1 MAGFRALSVTSVKQ
15 SYTST
20 LGFDYPL
27 FWPLYTRSTSESYGM
42 YQTLLTQA
50 DGLHHGAA
58 IGLAVF
64 LAAGFDIHQPVIKS
78 MTILGVVM
86 LLQL

>member
-1 MAGFRALSVTSVKQ
+1 
-15 SYTST
+15 
-20 LGFDYPL
+20 
-27 FWPLYTRSTSESYGM
+27 M